1 MKIKTEKIVLIFLT
15 MVFSPPVLAD
25 SLDSPAAP
33 SHADSAMYTF
43 EDIYNRLND
52 GAMGAKRSGP
62 FVEPNSGPTDGTG
75 HTLNEIMDKAP
86 VINANGAIPA
96 EVLVG
101 KYFWGLVS
109 GNNWGLK
116 QGTAPVG
123 ANVFG
128 TNGNLV
134 ITIPDGFYSGN
145 KTATA
150 SDSDL
155 TAANIKSGVNI
166 FGFAGSVIEATGNA
180 NAADVL
186 TGLTFSKA
194 GNAGQTGTMP
204 NNGTVTITP
213 SITAQTIAAGYH
225 NGSGTVLGDTDLT
238 AANIKSGVNIFG
250 VAGTHTDIGGNIQD
264 TSSGDATAAD
274 IASGKKAWVDG
285 TEVTGNV
292 SAGNDVSG
300 TNGQK
305 TFTIPDGL
313 YSGNKTATANDTDLT
328 AANIKSGVDI
338 FGVAGSVVEATG
350 NATAANVLTGLTFSN
365 SSGAGTSGTMAD
377 KEGDNV
383 STAQTATAGVNKLTA
398 PTGFYDGDDTV
409 TATDAQIAALD
420 SDLTAAN
427 IKKDVVIFGVTGTY
441 EAAAVE
447 KTGQT
452 KCYNAN
458 SEQTCPVTGF
468 PGQDGEHQKGVAWP
482 IPRFT
487 ALNGTVT
494 DNLTGLIWL
503 QNANC
508 AGAKRNWTTAL
519 NDVVQLNTNGKM
531 NSQTCGDTS
540 NGSSHQT
547 DWRLPNIKELQ
558 SLIDFA
564 YALPALSNAAGT
576 AHWIE
581 GNAFS
586 GVQMENYWSSSTDTG
601 LATYAWYM
609 FLHNGSVNSI
619 YKTNTYYVW
628 PVRGGQ

>member
-109 GNNWGLK
+109 GNWGLK

-377 KEGDNV
+377 KEGDNA
-383 STAQTATAGVNKLTA
+383 STAQTATTAGVNKLTA

-441 EAAAVE
+441 EA
-447 KTGQT
+447 GP
-452 KCYNAN
+452 
-458 SEQTCPVTGF
+458 TCSGTLNGTRWCDN
-468 PGQDGEHQKGVAWP
+468 G
-482 IPRFT
+482 
-487 ALNGTVT
+487 NGTVT
-494 DNLTGLIWL
+494 DMTTGLIWL
-503 QNANC
+503 KKADWGGQKQWDGNNHDNAHVR
-508 AGAKRNWTTAL
+508 AGILKAGESGANL
-519 NDVVQLNTNGKM
+519 NDG
-531 NSQTCGDTS
+531 SQEG
-540 NGSSHQT
+540 
-547 DWRLPNIKELQ
+547 DWRLPTKKELVGIRTGTEAVN
-558 SLIDFA
+558 S
-564 YALPALSNAAGT
+564 SNMQ
-576 AHWIE
+576 
-581 GNAFS
+581 AFS
-586 GVQMENYWSSSTDTG
+586 GVQTIYYWSSSTDVDYTSD
-601 LATYAWYM
+601 AWLVNLYSG
-609 FLHNGSVNSI
+609 HVGSS
-619 YKTNTYYVW
+619 YKMNTFYVW
-628 PVRGGQ
+628 PMRGGQ